1 MMKFI
6 KTFLL
11 LIVLTS
17 IDLKGFSQQSISAI
31 MGAMESEVKLLA
43 EQMVDK
49 KDTVIQGIPF
59 STGIIHG
66 KEVVITRSGV
76 GKVNAAIITTLVI
89 DHFHPSQILFSGI
102 AGGLNPAMHPGD
114 VIVAEKVAYHDYGRK
129 WPDSFET
136 WATRNPSDFKY
147 NPMYFESDSLL
158 FAMAKSLSGNIKLQ
172 PVGKNIPVIHTGIIL
187 TGDMFLSDG
196 KYGKKLRNKT
206 GADAIEMEGAAVA
219 QTAWQQKVPFLIIRS
234 LSDSANDDAALDFTT
249 YGKIAAEN
257 SAALILA
264 LLKML

>member
-1 MMKFI
+1 MNYLKILF
-6 KTFLL
+6 FLF
-11 LIVLTS
+11 LISCIQLRAGARNGIT
-17 IDLKGFSQQSISAI
+17 AI
-31 MGAMESEVKLLA
+31 MGAMESEVKLLSQQI
-43 EQMVDK
+43 EHK
-49 KDTVIQGIPF
+49 RDTVIQGIPF
-59 STGIIHG
+59 STGKIHG
-66 KEVVITRSGV
+66 KEVVITRSGI
-76 GKVNAAIITTLVI
+76 GKVNAAIITTLMI
-89 DHFHPSQILFSGI
+89 EHFQPSHILFSGI

-114 VIVAEKVAYHDYGRK
+114 VIVAEKIAYHDYGRK

-147 NPMYFESDSLL
+147 NPMYFECDSLL
-158 FAMAKSLSGNIKLQ
+158 FSIAKNISGNIKLQ
-172 PVGKNIPVIHTGIIL
+172 PVGKNNPAIHTGIIL

-196 KYGKKLRNKT
+196 KYGQKLRKKT
-206 GADAIEMEGAAVA
+206 TADAVEMEGAAVA

-257 SAALILA
+257 SAALILG